1 MTGQP
6 GRVEQDRAEQNKQ
19 LIRRYF
25 AAIDDACQAGNAD
38 VLDEFMAPD
47 FLEHA
52 PFPGV
57 PPTREGWKQAFLQF
71 VQGAPGRHVI
81 EDLIAENDKVVGR
94 VTAHGQHT
102 GDLFGIPAT
111 GRQMQVTGIAI
122 WRIRDGQLAEHWHVT
137 DQLGLMQQL
146 GVIPDPTAAPGP

>member
-1 MTGQP
+1 MSGQP
-6 GRVEQDRAEQNKQ
+6 ERAAQKAAEDNKA

-25 AAIDDACQAGNAD
+25 AAIDEACQAGNAD
-38 VLDEFMAPD
+38 VLDEYMSAD

-57 PPTREGWKQAFLQF
+57 PPTREGWKQTFLQF

-81 EDLIAENDKVVGR
+81 EDLIAEDDKVVGR
-94 VTAHGQHT
+94 ITAYGQHT

-111 GRQMQVTGIAI
+111 GKQMQVTGIAI
-122 WRIRDGQLAEHWHVT
+122 WRVLDGLLTEHWHVT

-146 GVIPDPTAAPGP
+146 GVLPTPTGE